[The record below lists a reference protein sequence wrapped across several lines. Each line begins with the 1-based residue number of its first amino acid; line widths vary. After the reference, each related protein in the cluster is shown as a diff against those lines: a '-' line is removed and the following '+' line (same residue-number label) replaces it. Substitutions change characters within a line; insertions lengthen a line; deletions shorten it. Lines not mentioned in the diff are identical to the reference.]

1 MVLPKIGEK
10 IHARKRLETYKNDSR
25 SFEITTNQRTN
36 KKGGQIM
43 ARRIQIVLPD
53 GIHKR
58 TAVASVDKSE
68 KMGPN
73 FYLEIF
79 AKGLLVC
86 ENEIKEQRQQ
96 KPKGKQ

>member
-1 MVLPKIGEK
+1 
-10 IHARKRLETYKNDSR
+10 
-25 SFEITTNQRTN
+25 
-36 KKGGQIM
+36 M
-43 ARRIQIVLPD
+43 ARRIQIILPD

-96 KPKGKQ
+96 KPKGKQWANNKKTKKILSIQPMF